1 MEGTDETP
9 DGDMAKV
16 GRLLVPEDK
25 VYDLVDIYD
34 DQGGMVLQE
43 EMRGAGI
50 AEQGGEGILKSGDNI
65 FDLVDVVE
73 EGQGISCLYPA
84 LNEEIMESVSQI
96 TEKIAREMI
105 PDIAARAVREEIERF
120 KRSG

>member
-1 MEGTDETP
+1 MDEIKEEEAGLSVSAGRKIIAGEGSGEGTD
-9 DGDMAKV
+9 
-16 GRLLVPEDK
+16 
-25 VYDLVDIYD
+25 
-34 DQGGMVLQE
+34 
-43 EMRGAGI
+43 I

-96 TEKIAREMI
+96 TEKIAREII
-105 PDIAARAVREEIERF
+105 PDIAARVLREEIERF